1 MPLPPVELKPAL
13 ACLRDP
19 VRITLLCTLVMLMST
34 VLVLL
39 TASDNEDQTGARIL
53 AVTTALLFG
62 TSLLLRRG
70 EQRTK

>member
-1 MPLPPVELKPAL
+1 M
-13 ACLRDP
+13 
-19 VRITLLCTLVMLMST
+19 LLFTFVTLMST

-39 TASDNEDQTGARIL
+39 TASDNEDTTVALTL